1 MNQEK
6 DNTIKAALGEKLK
19 SDTLLRD
26 ITTIGVGG
34 LVDYYFEAENIDELV
49 DAVTIAY
56 KNDIPIL
63 VLGWGSNVVASDYGF
78 SGLVVKNKSTNL
90 VFSEEKGQVIADSGI
105 SIGKLLNTAASND
118 LGGLEFMAGL
128 PGTLGGA
135 INNNAGAKDYAI
147 GDFVK
152 SVTVLEEKGGEIE
165 VTRHNSKWMEFAYR
179 TSRLKTEYK
188 NDDKFKPV
196 ILTARIQ
203 LAHKRKDE
211 ILKSLKNSLEERRD
225 KQPLGER
232 SAGSFFK
239 NTGKIKEQAAGYLLD
254 KSGAKK
260 LKEGGAQVSK
270 KHANFVINKDKATA
284 RDIRSLADA
293 MRNLVKN
300 EYNQELE
307 EEVEYIGK
315 W

>member
-1 MNQEK
+1 MDDEK
-6 DNTIKAALGEKLK
+6 EKIIKSALGDKLR
-19 SDTLLRD
+19 SDCLLRD
-26 ITTIGVGG
+26 LTTIGVGG
-34 LVDYYFEAENIDELV
+34 LTDYYFEAENIDELV
-49 DAVTIAY
+49 DAVNVAY
-56 KNDIPIL
+56 ENDIPFL
-63 VLGWGSNVVASDYGF
+63 VIGWGSNIIASDYGF
-78 SGLVVKNKSTNL
+78 SGLVIKNKSTNL

-105 SIGKLLNTAASND
+105 SIGKLLNSAASND
-118 LGGLEFMAGL
+118 LGGLEFIAGL

-152 SVTVLEEKGGEIE
+152 NVTVIEEKAGKIEIS
-165 VTRHNSKWMEFAYR
+165 RHNNKWMEFGYR

-188 NDDKFKPV
+188 NEKFKPV

-211 ILKSLKNSLEERRD
+211 ILKLIQKNLEERKE
-225 KQPLGER
+225 KQPWGEK

-260 LKEGGAQVSK
+260 LREGGAQVSK
-270 KHANFVINKDKATA
+270 KHANFIINRDKATA

-293 MRNLVKN
+293 MRDLVKK

>member
-1 MNQEK
+1 MREEK
-6 DNTIKAALGEKLK
+6 DEIIKAELGEKLK
-19 SDTLLRD
+19 NDVLLRD
-26 ITTIGVGG
+26 LTTIGVGG
-34 LVDYYFEAENIDELV
+34 LADYYFEAENIEELV
-49 DAVTIAY
+49 EAVNVAH
-56 KNDIPIL
+56 KNDIPVL
-63 VLGWGSNVVASDYGF
+63 VIGGGSNIVVSDYGF
-78 SGLVVKNKSTNL
+78 SGLVVKNKSDNL

-118 LGGLEFMAGL
+118 LGGLEFMSGL

-135 INNNAGAKDYAI
+135 INNNAGSKDYGI

-152 SVTVLEEKGGEIE
+152 SVTVLEEKSGKLE
-165 VTRHNSKWMEFAYR
+165 VTRHNSKWMEFNYR

-188 NDDKFKPV
+188 NDKFKPI

-211 ILKSLKNSLEERRD
+211 ILKSIQKNLEERKE
-225 KQPLGER
+225 KQPLGEK

-260 LKEGGAQVSK
+260 LKEGDAQVSK

-284 RDIRSLADA
+284 RDIRLLADN
-293 MRNLVKN
+293 MRNLVKK
-300 EYNQELE
+300 EFNQELE

>member
-6 DNTIKAALGEKLK
+6 DNIIQAALGEKLK
-19 SDTLLRD
+19 SDILLRD

-34 LVDYYFEAENIDELV
+34 LADYYFEADNIEELV
-49 DAVTIAY
+49 DAVNIAY
-56 KNDIPIL
+56 KNNIPIL

-78 SGLVVKNKSTNL
+78 PGLVIKNKSTSL

-152 SVTVLEEKGGEIE
+152 NITILEEKSGELE

-179 TSRLKTEYK
+179 TSKLKTEYK
-188 NDDKFKPV
+188 NDKFKPI

-211 ILKSLKNSLEERRD
+211 ILKSIQKNLEDRKD
-225 KQPLGER
+225 KQPLEEK

-239 NTGKIKEQAAGYLLD
+239 NIGKIKEQTAGYLLD

-270 KHANFVINKDKATA
+270 KHANFVINKEKATA

-293 MRNLVKN
+293 MRDLVKK